1 MSDGYLCVPVSIDA
15 LEWTEHWLGRQRCDL
30 LAVFLAQRPNTTP
43 RVRFVAVESKTI
55 AGSDPISVS
64 ADTEPFKKAL
74 AQVVDTLD
82 ALSAAICHDA
92 ATSLLADLKL
102 SALIEHLMSEVLAR
116 ISPILGT
123 DVEKIEVLKTLT
135 KLSQRQ
141 LACDE
146 GVTLEG
152 LAVVTQSEA
161 TVQRAD
167 ATVSGGEHPWKVRLV
182 RCGVPTLR
190 QLFEAEGLGE
200 LADELGVSTVLEH
213 PEDDQEEGILVPSAP
228 ELAAVAEPIVHPYG
242 KAEGDV
248 TEAQREQ
255 LLQLEVACKSRG
267 FRIGSIDDAVVFE
280 GPALMAVSLALAP
293 GESLRPIQGVSADIA
308 RELGVK
314 SVGVENDPDRSYH
327 VRFLIPRRTRAFP
340 RLPADALPLTDEQ
353 RQQYLCLWMGALVD
367 GTPYRSAI
375 SDWPHLLIAG
385 TTGSGKTTFVRSIL
399 AQLNR
404 LSKGDVELAVV
415 DGKGEYDYIDVL
427 APELLTRRFPEIQLG
442 HAHAPEVL
450 GWLIEEEIVR
460 RRAVLTKYFQTHP
473 AAPRAP
479 KHAFIQANAKN
490 EAFPLSP
497 IVVFIDEFAE
507 IMAASGAVAEEFSQL
522 VQRVVQ
528 GGRSA
533 LVHLVLATQR
543 PDASVLRGA
552 IKANLPSRVA
562 LQLPSHHDS
571 MTVLNSAGAED
582 LLGSGDL
589 IFESATGDRV
599 RLQGYLP

>member
-1 MSDGYLCVPVSIDA
+1 MADGYFCVPVSVDA

-30 LAVFLAQRPNTTP
+30 LVVFLAQRPNTLP

-55 AGSDPISVS
+55 ADSEPIGLSVE
-64 ADTEPFKKAL
+64 TEPFKKAV

-82 ALSAAICHDA
+82 ALSGAICHDA
-92 ATSLLADLKL
+92 ATSLIADLKL

-116 ISPILGT
+116 ISPISGT
-123 DVEKIEVLKTLT
+123 DLEKIEVLKTLT

-141 LACDE
+141 LVCDE

-161 TVQRAD
+161 TVQP
-167 ATVSGGEHPWKVRLV
+167 TETTISVGEHPWRVKLV

-190 QLFEAEGLGE
+190 QLFEAEGLIE
-200 LADELGVSTVLEH
+200 LADEIGVPAV
-213 PEDDQEEGILVPSAP
+213 PEDVREPAYATPSSS
-228 ELAAVAEPIVHPYG
+228 ELAAVAEPIVHRYG
-242 KAEGDV
+242 KVESDV

-255 LLQLEVACKSRG
+255 LLQLDVACKSRG
-267 FRIGSIDDAVVFE
+267 FRIGSMDDAVVFE
-280 GPALMAVSLALAP
+280 GPALMAVSLALAS
-293 GESLRPIQGVSADIA
+293 GESIRPIQIVSADIA
-308 RELGVK
+308 RELGVR
-314 SVGVENDPDRSYH
+314 SVGVENDPDRPYH
-327 VRFLIPRRTRAFP
+327 VRFLIPRRARTFP
-340 RLPADALPLTDEQ
+340 RLPDDLLPLVDDQ
-353 RQQYLCLWMGALVD
+353 RQQYLCLWLGALVD
-367 GTPYRSAI
+367 GTPYRTAI

-385 TTGSGKTTFVRSIL
+385 TTGSGKTTFLKSIL
-399 AQLNR
+399 SQLNR
-404 LSKGDVELAVV
+404 LSAGDVELAVV
-415 DGKGEYDYIDVL
+415 DGKSEYDYIDVV

-450 GWLIEEEIVR
+450 QWLIEEEIVR
-460 RRAVLTKYFQTHP
+460 RRGALTNYFKTHP
-473 AAPRAP
+473 SAPRAP
-479 KHAFIQANAKN
+479 KHAFIQAKARKDD
-490 EAFPLSP
+490 FPLSP
-497 IVVFIDEFAE
+497 VVVIIDEFAE
-507 IMAASGAVAEEFSQL
+507 IMAASGAVAAEFSQL
-522 VQRVVQ
+522 VQRAVQ

-543 PDASVLRGA
+543 PDASVLPGS

-589 IFESATGDRV
+589 VYQSATGERV